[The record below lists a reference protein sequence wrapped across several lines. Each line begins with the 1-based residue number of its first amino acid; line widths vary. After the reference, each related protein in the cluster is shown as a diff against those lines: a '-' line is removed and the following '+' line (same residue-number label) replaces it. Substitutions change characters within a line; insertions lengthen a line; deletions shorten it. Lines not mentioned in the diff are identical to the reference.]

1 MRHLILLIAA
11 CLIAA
16 TAWAA
21 APLRPYS
28 GCGVLLA
35 QNAPGPEASPL
46 PFYAEPGLERLA
58 ELDLGA
64 LPRLSGD
71 REHPVLAVYATKG
84 GWLKLAW
91 DDAGRAGWVEGARA
105 WEYRSWD
112 EYLLGR
118 QVKVLPGL
126 KKNLYALKGAP
137 REASADAGSVSRDQL
152 VRVVQVAE
160 DWVRLERPA
169 GWLRWRDADG
179 RLTVSP

>member
-1 MRHLILLIAA
+1 MRYLVSLIAI

-35 QNAPGPEASPL
+35 QNVSGSESTTL
-46 PFYAEPGLERLA
+46 PFYAEPGLERLV
-58 ELDLGA
+58 EFDLGA
-64 LPRLSGD
+64 LPRLAGD
-71 REHPVLAVYATKG
+71 REQPVLAVYATKG
-84 GWLKLAW
+84 SWLKIAW
-91 DDAGRAGWVEGARA
+91 DDAGRSGWVEGARS

-112 EYLLGR
+112 DYLTGR

-126 KKNLYALKGAP
+126 KKNLYTLKGAP
-137 REASADAGSVSRDQL
+137 REGSADAGSVTRDQQ
-152 VRVVQVAE
+152 VRIVQVAE
-160 DWVRLERPA
+160 DWARLERPA

>member
-1 MRHLILLIAA
+1 MRYLVSLTLLI
-11 CLIAA
+11 LIAA

-35 QNAPGPEASPL
+35 QGAPGAEPSPL
-46 PFYAEPGLERLA
+46 PFYAEPGVQRLA
-58 ELDLGA
+58 ELDLAA

-71 REHPVLAVYATKG
+71 REQPVLAVYATKG

-91 DDAGRAGWVEGARA
+91 DDAGRSGWVEGARN

-112 EYLLGR
+112 DYLTGR

-137 REASADAGSVSRDQL
+137 RDGSADAGNVTRDQQ
-152 VRVVQVAE
+152 VRIVQVTE
-160 DWVRLERPA
+160 DWARLERPA
-169 GWLRWRDADG
+169 GWLRWRDVDG